1 MKFNLPVGCRYKEI
15 MTRIIAFVLLGG
27 LLFGSSA
34 HAVDGLECVLSVR
47 QYDQMTSRSVLLYA
61 DTVELVKGVSAVGA
75 ITAFSVELQ
84 VTETDSSQASFLA
97 HIVTIGQPAAN
108 YSRSF
113 RVEYGL
119 PARIDHIEG
128 KGDAEYSFEIL
139 PLGRVDIDTTYCDYL
154 HTSEDDFKFD
164 PTAHLDIYYVPF
176 TLGDFYWNT
185 VKGLMEPEYRRFR
198 DLNKFNL
205 PGKYTLFLCPC
216 RIHSV
221 IWDKRFGMMVDPTR
235 GILFSIYTKKGN
247 STHPFLILHASILK
261 NYGYAP
267 PFLSEGYAGYLSDAP
282 YAMKKIV
289 AEGRTLPLD
298 SLLDTYRYFQAEPL
312 VADKM
317 AATFVRYLIESYQID
332 AFLDLYRLADDL
344 TLRESIEQVYDR
356 TISELEQEWLH
367 YVDTITVKNTQLR
380 YYSDMAE
387 TIFEFGLVAE
397 YGRAMLEQGIN
408 RRDSA
413 LALSQLVRS
422 YFFLGDYYAATQN
435 QEQLIGLDSSSASA
449 WMKLGSYR
457 MMNGY
462 YEEAGEDFQ
471 RAKARDSSDQTID
484 FNIALNHLFRGDREK
499 AGDILTGIIK
509 FPEEM
514 SPGVESRIFLAG
526 LLMESD
532 DETDRSLATDYYHEV
547 VTILA
552 RTTSTDA
559 PSSQQQLWNGIAHLG
574 LGDIGTAYDYLQT
587 ALYLEM
593 RPFYQGMINL
603 WLGKLADVRGESD
616 VARHHYGAV
625 LSQPSADYH
634 QKEAHRY
641 LETPY
646 AP

>member
-1 MKFNLPVGCRYKEI
+1 
-15 MTRIIAFVLLGG
+15 MTKIFAFVLLGV
-27 LLFGSSA
+27 LLFGNSA
-34 HAVDGLECVLSVR
+34 QAVDGLECVLSVR
-47 QYDQMTSRSVLLYA
+47 QHDKTTSRPVLLYA
-61 DTVELVKGVSAVGA
+61 DTVELVEGVSTVGA

-84 VTETDSSQASFLA
+84 VTEMDSSQASFLA

-128 KGDAEYSFEIL
+128 KGDAEYLFEIL
-139 PLGRVDIDTTYCDYL
+139 PLGPVDIDTTYCGYL
-154 HTSEDDFKFD
+154 HTSKDDFKFD
-164 PTAHLDIYYVPF
+164 PTAHLDIYYVPY

-185 VKGLMEPEYRRFR
+185 VKGLMETEYRRFR
-198 DLNKFNL
+198 DLNKFTL
-205 PGKYTLFLCPC
+205 PVKYTLFLCPC

-235 GILFSIYTKKGN
+235 GNLFSIHSKTGN
-247 STHPFLILHASILK
+247 STHPFLILHASILR
-261 NYGYAP
+261 NYGYSP

-282 YAMKKIV
+282 YAMKKTV

-298 SLLDTYRYFQAEPL
+298 SLLDTYQYFQADPL

-317 AATFVRYLIESYQID
+317 AATFVRYLIENYQID
-332 AFLDLYRLADDL
+332 PFLDLYRLADDL
-344 TLRESIEQVYDR
+344 SLRESIERVYDK

-367 YVDTITVKNTQLR
+367 YVDTITIKNGQLR

-397 YGRAMLEQGIN
+397 YGRAMLEQSVN
-408 RRDSA
+408 RTDSA
-413 LALSQLVRS
+413 LALSQVVRA
-422 YFFLGDYYAATQN
+422 YFFLGDYYTATQY
-435 QEQLIGLDSSSASA
+435 QYQLIGLDSSSASA
-449 WMKLGSYR
+449 WMKLGSYS

-462 YEEAGEDFQ
+462 YEAAGESFQ
-471 RAKARDSSDQTID
+471 KAKARDSSDQTID
-484 FNIALNHLFRGDREK
+484 FNIALNHLFRGDKET
-499 AGDILTGIIK
+499 ASDILVGIIK
-509 FPEEM
+509 FPDEV
-514 SPGVESRIFLAG
+514 SPGVESRIFLAN

-532 DETDRSLATDYYHEV
+532 DEIDRSLATDYFHEV
-547 VTILA
+547 VAILG
-552 RTTSTDA
+552 RTATMDS

-574 LGDIGTAYDYLQT
+574 LEDTGTAYDYLQT

-603 WLGKLADVRGESD
+603 WLGKLADVRGERD
-616 VARHHYGAV
+616 VARHHYGEV
-625 LSQPSADYH
+625 VSQPSADYH